1 MKKIPVKIIEFA
13 DGDKMIQ
20 EVMIDLVDTMQLGI
34 DPGKKI
40 DKFRDKYFELVK
52 KAQKLFYGKNHDKK
66 KKRQTLPSSTYW
78 KLGNLLGKFND
89 DIKNDF
95 EITNYALALQ
105 RDFGL
110 SDRYVRELIIFS
122 KVFKEK
128 EILDSIPMAI
138 YRALIWKKTQLEE
151 INMLEK
157 EKHRLLKRGKANEFI
172 GRENY
177 KTELNKIILKH
188 KTKKNLKKKA
198 SLVVMLNV

>member
-20 EVMIDLVDTMQLGI
+20 EVMIDLVDSIQLEG

-40 DKFRDKYFELVK
+40 DKFRDKYFKLVK
-52 KAQKLFYGKNHDKK
+52 KAQKLFYGKNIDKK

-78 KLGNLLGKFND
+78 KLGNLLRKFNA
-89 DIKNDF
+89 DIENKF
-95 EITNYALALQ
+95 EITNYEIALQ

-122 KVFKEK
+122 KLFKEK

-138 YRALIWKKTQLEE
+138 YRALIWKKNQLEE

-157 EKHRLLKRGKANEFI
+157 EKARLLKRGKAKEFI

-177 KTELNKIILKH
+177 KAELINIITKQ
-188 KTKKNLKKKA
+188 KTKKKLA
-198 SLVVMLNV
+198 